1 MGQLGR
7 GEEVGCGGNER
18 DKGGELILCVCKL
31 ENLVRSRL
39 GFGVNRKVSGD
50 RREDAAWDSLLFVVI
65 DTDQTVDI
73 DESTGVDLSSL
84 GRRDGADCE
93 RVIEE
98 DEDVGKETEGE
109 QADGKSTRGT
119 ERTGDRVEVQLLG
132 ASVRIGDG
140 KHLRPSAPGWSFDSP
155 IGLLLEY
162 GEETSLP
169 RQTPRTASSA
179 KGIGKGGRGS
189 CGGIC
194 VPHCWETRWAWASA
208 SGRRAQSDP
217 QRWWGGPPLSSS
229 FESLGRI
236 GVRDSGDEGFIA
248 DMQRKVDAPECP

>member
-1 MGQLGR
+1 MGQLSR

-84 GRRDGADCE
+84 GRRDEADCE
-93 RVIEE
+93 RVIGE

-119 ERTGDRVEVQLLG
+119 ERR
-132 ASVRIGDG
+132 
-140 KHLRPSAPGWSFDSP
+140 F
-155 IGLLLEY
+155 
-162 GEETSLP
+162 
-169 RQTPRTASSA
+169 
-179 KGIGKGGRGS
+179 GKGGRGS

-217 QRWWGGPPLSSS
+217 QRWWGGPPL
-229 FESLGRI
+229 
-236 GVRDSGDEGFIA
+236 D
-248 DMQRKVDAPECP
+248 